1 MDFTVVVCT
10 SVHLSFLV
18 DRGLNV
24 CVYRS
29 CGFFLL
35 DIAFYFL
42 PRATPNPHFTI
53 IRLSIFEDVFLMLL
67 VYLFFE
73 CHSSHWGVQGFCAFS
88 VTS

>member
-29 CGFFLL
+29 CGFILL

-42 PRATPNPHFTI
+42 PRATPNP
-53 IRLSIFEDVFLMLL
+53 LLLLYVFPSLRMC
-67 VYLFFE
+67 F
-73 CHSSHWGVQGFCAFS
+73 
-88 VTS
+88 